1 MSILGRRKHI
11 SIKVLCG
18 KPTAY
23 GDTNLHVKLN
33 YRVSN
38 NIASWIRII
47 INFTL
52 DLKGHQTSL

>member
-18 KPTAY
+18 KSTAY

-47 INFTL
+47 INFT
-52 DLKGHQTSL
+52 